1 MKNLCQEIYEGLLA
15 EIVSRKES
23 SHSHRQW
30 IEDCFQLCFFACSR
44 LQEISDKHRFE
55 DQHEEIW
62 FYKTI
67 KPQFTAQ
74 IKYFTLL
81 YASEVFAPEEME
93 RKVDYWINEQ
103 KKSLEFFEKHE
114 TFYQYYKEGMTNQD
128 PHYFSS
134 SSSHVDILASF
145 IARERY
151 LGYLQTKLVAQATG
165 HPAVHP
171 AAHPAA
177 QPGNGFFYKP

>member
-1 MKNLCQEIYEGLLA
+1 MKNLCQEIYDAMLA
-15 EIVSRKES
+15 DIVSRKEQC
-23 SHSHRQW
+23 HSHHQW

-44 LQEISDKHRFE
+44 VQEISEKHRFS

-67 KPQFTAQ
+67 KPQFAAQ

-81 YASEVFAPEEME
+81 YASEMFVPEEME
-93 RKVDYWINEQ
+93 KRTVYWINEQ
-103 KKSLEFFEKHE
+103 KKSLEYFEKHE
-114 TFYQYYKEGMTNQD
+114 DFYQYYKKGMTNQD
-128 PHYFSS
+128 ARFFTATSP
-134 SSSHVDILASF
+134 HVDILASF

-151 LGYLQTKLVAQATG
+151 LGYLQTRLVVQ
-165 HPAVHP
+165 PAAHA

-177 QPGNGFFYKP
+177 HPGNGFFYKP

>member
-15 EIVSRKES
+15 DIISRKES

-30 IEDCFQLCFFACSR
+30 IEDCFQLCFCACSR
-44 LQEISDKHRFE
+44 LQELSEKHRFT

-62 FYKTI
+62 FYKTV
-67 KPQFTAQ
+67 KPHFTAQ

-93 RKVDYWINEQ
+93 RRAGYWINEQ

-114 TFYQYYKEGMTNQD
+114 AFYQYYKKGMTNQD
-128 PHYFSS
+128 SRYFSS

-145 IARERY
+145 IAREKY
-151 LGYLQTKLVAQATG
+151 LGYLHTKFVAQ
-165 HPAVHP
+165 P
-171 AAHPAA
+171 AASAPIH
-177 QPGNGFFYKP
+177 PGNGFFL